1 MSEPINPATLDSL
14 RKLGEEFFCE
24 LVGTFLVCSR
34 DEISRLRRGLEEGD
48 PAVVERAAH
57 SLKGACLGQGAE
69 EMAGL
74 CGELEGRGGRGDL
87 AGAQEVFC
95 RLEAAARL
103 TGEVLSRFLP
113 PE

>member
-1 MSEPINPATLDSL
+1 MSELINQDTIDSL
-14 RKLGEEFFCE
+14 QKLGEDFFCE

-34 DEISRLRRGLEEGD
+34 NETSRIRRGIEEGD
-48 PAVVERAAH
+48 LAVVERAAH

-74 CGELEGRGGRGDL
+74 CGDLEIRSARGDL
-87 AGAQEVFC
+87 TGAEEVFC
-95 RLEAAARL
+95 RLEEAARRS
-103 TGEVLSRFLP
+103 GEVLSRFLP